1 MPRGD
6 RYPGELRQAAVTPR
20 LFQLLLPAD
29 RGQRQL
35 MKVWAASAI
44 GYVLYSSVQ
53 ALEVTFGL
61 LDRRMSD
68 ALIAAMA
75 LKTFVFYLLY
85 RTGLNRRLRE
95 PGMTL
100 PQIVIGCGLSL
111 WSYAVTGPARG
122 AILLILASTLM
133 YGTFSLSPRQSRGI
147 AVAAL
152 AGLAAVMTGCVLRA
166 DAPYPWRLE
175 VVHFLFATIVVWT
188 MAALAGQLGALRAKL
203 AQQKADLRQAMAQLT
218 LIATRDELTQT
229 HNRRHMTEL
238 MTIAAAQHE
247 RSGAPLSLALLDI
260 DLFKTINDRFGHAV
274 GDKVLQRFAAVAGET
289 LRAGDLLCR
298 WGGEEFL
305 VLFPDTPVEQAQV
318 ALERLH
324 ARLAR
329 TRIDGLDGH
338 AVTFSAG
345 LTAWPP
351 GEPLEVA
358 TERADQAMYAAKTG
372 GRNRT
377 VLRLAPG
384 ADALPAMARD
394 RVGIPAPARHAPAVQ
409 RWQ

>member
-1 MPRGD
+1 MP
-6 RYPGELRQAAVTPR
+6 PR
-20 LFQLLLPAD
+20 LLHLLLPSD
-29 RGQRQL
+29 RGQRHR
-35 MKVWAASAI
+35 MKVWAASAV
-44 GYVLYSSVQ
+44 GYVLYSAVQ
-53 ALEVTFGL
+53 VVEVAFGL
-61 LDRRMSD
+61 LDRAMSD

-75 LKTFVFYLLY
+75 LKTLVFFVLF
-85 RTGLNRRLRE
+85 RSGWNRRLRD

-100 PQIVIGCGLSL
+100 PQILIGCGLSL

-133 YGTFSLSPRQSRGI
+133 YGMFSLTPRQLRGV
-147 AVAAL
+147 AAAAL
-152 AGLAAVMTGCVLRA
+152 AGLIGVMTWCALRA
-166 DAPYPWRLE
+166 EAPYPWRLE

-188 MAALAGQLGALRAKL
+188 MAVLAAQLGALREKL
-203 AQQKADLRQAMAQLT
+203 ARQKHDLQQTMAQLT
-218 LIATRDELTQT
+218 LLATRDELTHT

-238 MTIAAAQHE
+238 MAIAAAQHE

-260 DLFKTINDRFGHAV
+260 DLFKSINDRFGHAT
-274 GDKVLQRFAAVAGET
+274 GDQVLQRFAAVARET
-289 LRAGDLLCR
+289 LRAGDLLSR

-324 ARLAR
+324 ARLAQ
-329 TRIDGLDGH
+329 TRIDGLDGQT
-338 AVTFSAG
+338 VTFSAG
-345 LTAWPP
+345 LTGWLPE
-351 GEPLEVA
+351 EPLEVA

-372 GRNRT
+372 GRDRT

-384 ADALPAMARD
+384 MAGGRDMVDIQLP
-394 RVGIPAPARHAPAVQ
+394 RHAPAIAE